1 MLALNVAND
10 PVHDAVAELGD
21 VGDGRGHVFEE
32 RGGIGRRQRAGGAH
46 DGFELIGGE
55 LYSG

>member
-32 RGGIGRRQRAGGAH
+32 RGGIGRRQRSGGAH
-46 DGFELIGGE
+46 NGIDLIGGK
-55 LYSG
+55 L